1 MGKLNGKVAIITGAS
16 RGIGRGIAIALAREG
31 ARVVAASRSRPALDD
46 LVGQIQAAGGKA
58 TACTCDVGVRA
69 QVIATVEH
77 AAREYGTIDILV
89 NSAQGFGTA
98 AAPAPAPVLHPL
110 EELNEDEWEYTMRT
124 GPMATLW
131 AMKAAFPY
139 LSRTG
144 GKIINFCS
152 GQGLVG
158 AEGGAS
164 YNSAKEAIRALSRT
178 AAREWGKHRICVNII
193 CPLVHTETTEAYF
206 AQRPHLEESLLAQ
219 LPLRRMGTPDDVGAL
234 AVFLSS
240 PDSDFITGMTVMID
254 SGKNMTA

>member
-1 MGKLNGKVAIITGAS
+1 MSKLDGKVAIITGAS
-16 RGIGRGIAIALAREG
+16 RGIGRGIALALAREG

-58 TACTCDVGVRA
+58 TACSCDVGVRA
-69 QVIATVEH
+69 QVAATVEQ
-77 AAREYGTIDILV
+77 AAREYGTVDILV

-98 AAPAPAPVLHPL
+98 AASASAPVLHPL

-124 GPMATLW
+124 GPLATLW

-139 LSRTG
+139 LSRSG

-178 AAREWGKHRICVNII
+178 AAREWGKHGICVNII
-193 CPLVHTETTEAYF
+193 CPLVHTETTAAYF
-206 AQRPHLEESLLAQ
+206 AQRPHLEDALLAQ

-240 PDSDFITGMTVMID
+240 PDSDFITGMTLMVD